1 MKSRRLQRHLQTASD
16 DPPLT
21 VGHHVQ
27 PLVSAADTV
36 SAVQA
41 ALISA
46 AAAAAARMAP
56 CGIPAADGMHVLQQA
71 AEQNHLDCQTPHH
84 TKLPAPGANMRH
96 ELQPHGLRTQTGHTD
111 QCNTRQQANS
121 DPIVSTVSHRRATW
135 RDEAAPR
142 QKGGLK
148 AFATL
153 SFQRAPSA
161 APQTAVNKAVQ
172 QTGGAERPFP
182 ENQQPD
188 AEQRTV
194 HDRSLAHKLQKPFR
208 RHSASEAARQ
218 RLARQASEDGA
229 SHSVVCEAEAPSKPQ
244 SFRAADLDKHQA
256 AGHDTQEPVGAAHS
270 SQQAIHALSSNARA
284 PSRLKHPAPACI
296 NSMQNTSSH
305 PQHRTVCN
313 AVQDGSETQP
323 DLQASHADNT
333 AQSCCHDNRM
343 MHSSPIGL
351 EAGVKAEDSPGGSA
365 NGCSN
370 ASSPIQLSSNSHLQ
384 SGSQAHRSLQD
395 ATADCCLDMPGPVH
409 AVIAMDRLVP
419 CTTLAIHQQIDDCQ
433 LVFALDSCTIGLCNV
448 TPVPPCSC

>member
-1 MKSRRLQRHLQTASD
+1 
-16 DPPLT
+16 
-21 VGHHVQ
+21 
-27 PLVSAADTV
+27 
-36 SAVQA
+36 
-41 ALISA
+41 
-46 AAAAAARMAP
+46 
-56 CGIPAADGMHVLQQA
+56 
-71 AEQNHLDCQTPHH
+71 
-84 TKLPAPGANMRH
+84 MRH
-96 ELQPHGLRTQTGHTD
+96 ELQPHGRCTHTSGHTD
-111 QCNTRQQANS
+111 QSSTRQQASS

-172 QTGGAERPFP
+172 QTVEAEQPVK

-218 RLARQASEDGA
+218 RLARQASEDSA
-229 SHSVVCEAEAPSKPQ
+229 SHSVVCEAEAQSKPQ
-244 SFRAADLDKHQA
+244 SFHAADLDKHQA

-284 PSRLKHPAPACI
+284 PSRLKHPAPACP

-305 PQHRTVCN
+305 PQHLTVCH

-323 DLQASHADNT
+323 DLQLSHADNT
-333 AQSCCHDNRM
+333 AQSYCHDNRM
-343 MHSSPIGL
+343 MHPSPIGL
-351 EAGVKAEDSPGGSA
+351 EACIKAEDSPGGSA
-365 NGCSN
+365 NGCSS

-384 SGSQAHRSLQD
+384 PSSQVHHCLQD
-395 ATADCCLDMPGPVH
+395 ATADCCLDMPGPIH
-409 AVIAMDRLVP
+409 AVVALDRLVP
-419 CTTLAIHQQIDDCQ
+419 YNIFAKHQQIDECQ
-433 LVFALDSCTIGLCNV
+433 LVFALESLHE
-448 TPVPPCSC
+448 